1 MNAQLIAIYA
11 EICAANARVEG
22 YKAENT
28 QRAAQGDSPAYRE
41 DVFSSEANA
50 LSHLADAARDCK

>member
-1 MNAQLIAIYA
+1 MNAQLVAIYA
-11 EICAANARVEG
+11 EICAANARVEA

-41 DVFSSEANA
+41 DVFASEAHTLA
-50 LSHLADAARDCK
+50 HLADAARNCQ